1 MFKWFKRNQNQNK
14 TEANPT
20 ESVKKSKPNYEEL
33 EDGSKV
39 IVVDYS
45 DIHYYGTMPI
55 TFSKDSII
63 FHTEDT
69 IIVKDYAHCVNFKTR
84 SQWGNFEVDSP
95 KLAIDKKENF
105 VTYKYTY
112 LKTYVY
118 DSVHESWRLINKEL
132 VSKEIES
139 EKTPKEIFQE
149 NKCKYKLIEGE
160 EEFDEYLESKLDAD
174 TWSRKK
180 LYNKMREFGLGNGFI
195 EEFSDLIG
203 NDLKKYHTMIN
214 LASEVS
220 DPDTL
225 MYLYVY
231 KFKDKS
237 KNK

>member
-14 TEANPT
+14 TEANLT
-20 ESVKKSKPNYEEL
+20 EDVKKNKPNYEEL

-39 IVVDYS
+39 FVIGYNDT
-45 DIHYYGTMPI
+45 HYYGTMPT

-63 FHTEDT
+63 SHTEDT
-69 IIVKDYAHCVNFKTR
+69 LIVKDYVHCGNFKTR
-84 SQWGNFEVDSP
+84 SQWGNFEVDCP

-105 VTYKYTY
+105 ITYKYTY

-118 DSVHESWRLINKEL
+118 NSVHEFWKLVNKEL

-139 EKTPKEIFQE
+139 EKTPKEIFEE

-180 LYNKMREFGLGNGFI
+180 LYNKMRELGLGNGFI

-220 DPDTL
+220 DSDTL

-231 KFKDKS
+231 KFKK
-237 KNK
+237 K

>member
-14 TEANPT
+14 TIEDLVEEKFKNSIKNNT
-20 ESVKKSKPNYEEL
+20 NYQEL
-33 EDGSKV
+33 EDGSIKIKYRYDDYDNFTSFMEIPKDL
-39 IVVDYS
+39 IVS
-45 DIHYYGTMPI
+45 
-55 TFSKDSII
+55 
-63 FHTEDT
+63 HTEDT
-69 IIVKDYAHCVNFKTR
+69 IIVKDYRNYANFNAYTK
-84 SQWGNFEVDSP
+84 WGNFEISCAE
-95 KLAIDKKENF
+95 LAIDKKQNF
-105 VTYKYTY
+105 ITYKQTY
-112 LKTYVY
+112 FKTYVY
-118 DSVHESWRLINKEL
+118 DSKDKFWKRVSKEF

-139 EKTPKEIFQE
+139 EKTPKEIFEE

-160 EEFDEYLESKLDAD
+160 EEFDEYLKSKLDAD

-231 KFKDKS
+231 KFKK
-237 KNK
+237 K